1 MDLLLLLAASLATG
15 LLVKLTDSQ
24 TDEKIYWFKRA
35 QYVTG
40 IAYGVFGGL
49 LLSLDA
55 RFSAVFLGVLV
66 GVVVAGKIDRRA
78 HQYAIA
84 ALLLTV
90 YFLGFPT
97 GRLFFL
103 ALVFALASAADEFV
117 NDWADKRKTSG
128 RLNAAT
134 AFVAEHRVLLEL
146 ACLAATL
153 ATGDVAYFGAI
164 LAFDAGYLAVHYA
177 LKDREPA
184 IGSLGTHL
192 ALDLFDCRVSK
203 LEDEERVNAFLVQT
217 TRQLGMRAIGKPTV
231 ARVKTGRDEGI
242 TGIMPIAESHISVHT
257 FPRIQSCNVDIFSC
271 KDFDVEKAKAAAA
284 KWFGARV
291 VRSHVLQRGE
301 RF

>member
-35 QYVTG
+35 QYITG
-40 IAYGVFGGL
+40 IAYGVLGGL
-49 LLSLDA
+49 LLAVDA

-90 YFLGFPT
+90 YFFGFSFDRVFP
-97 GRLFFL
+97 L
-103 ALVFALASAADEFV
+103 ALLFALASAADEFV
-117 NDWADKRKTSG
+117 NDWADKRKLESKVT
-128 RLNAAT
+128 AII
-134 AFVAEHRVLLEL
+134 AFVAENRILLEL
-146 ACLAATL
+146 ACLAVTF
-153 ATGDVAYFGAI
+153 ATGDIAYFGAI
-164 LAFDAGYLAVHYA
+164 LAFDVGYLAVHYA

-203 LEDEERVNAFLVQT
+203 LEDEKRVKEFLVET
-217 TRQLGMRAIGKPTV
+217 AKQLGMRAIGKPTV
-231 ARVKTGRDEGI
+231 ARIKTNRDEGI
-242 TGIMPIAESHISVHT
+242 TGILPIAESHISVHT
-257 FPRIQSCNVDIFSC
+257 FPRIHSCNVDIFSC

-284 KWFGARV
+284 KWFGSRI
-291 VRSHVLQRGE
+291 VRSHVLERGE